1 MFVGCISYLFTLL
14 GFGNML
20 VQTMALCF
28 ALALLALLCWGSCL
42 VERIRE
48 YISLSLPRTDVG
60 GIIVQAHEAPA
71 HSYMG
76 CLKLLI
82 NNWVFVAA
90 IYSLCRSSS
99 QV

>member
-1 MFVGCISYLFTLL
+1 M
-14 GFGNML
+14 
-20 VQTMALCF
+20 
-28 ALALLALLCWGSCL
+28 
-42 VERIRE
+42 ERIRE

-60 GIIVQAHEAPA
+60 GIIVQAHEVPT

-90 IYSLCRSSS
+90 IYSLCRKLLSSVRARYLFREDLVNYS
-99 QV
+99 GKWTSTGEGIQHLRELSGAEGHLQ